1 MAPCRENGISSIDF
15 PPSRSVVECDDPLAS
30 SQISSAYHRPRNG
43 LQLFGPTLAVE
54 AIDDGAFVVDDQ
66 AVAYWVG
73 QAVELARQ
81 GIDNDSETDA
91 PPVGYSCAECGVQDA
106 RNYVVTILDHDD
118 IRHTRT
124 EVCIPCAITVSAD
137 SVDRI
142 IAGIITR

>member
-1 MAPCRENGISSIDF
+1 MATTTTPPLTVEEISHEI
-15 PPSRSVVECDDPLAS
+15 LA
-30 SQISSAYHRPRNG
+30 RMTDG
-43 LQLFGPTLAVE
+43 LGGMSLVE

-81 GIDNDSETDA
+81 GIDDDTETDA

-106 RNYVVTILDHDD
+106 RNYVVTILDHED

-124 EVCIPCAITVSAD
+124 EVCIPCAVTVSAE

-142 IAGIITR
+142 IAGLLTR

>member
-1 MAPCRENGISSIDF
+1 MNVTFTAYVPRRTPWQPHPSPSTRSRERSSSGSPAITAARS
-15 PPSRSVVECDDPLAS
+15 SRRIE
-30 SQISSAYHRPRNG
+30 
-43 LQLFGPTLAVE
+43 
-54 AIDDGAFVVDDQ
+54 DGAFVVDEQ

-81 GIDNDSETDA
+81 GLDIPDVDDE
-91 PPVGYSCAECGVQDA
+91 PVGYACAECGTQDA
-106 RNYVVTILDHDD
+106 TNYVVTILDHDD

>member
-1 MAPCRENGISSIDF
+1 MATTPLTVDEISRTILERMTSNHGGSLVD
-15 PPSRSVVECDDPLAS
+15 
-30 SQISSAYHRPRNG
+30 
-43 LQLFGPTLAVE
+43 

-81 GIDNDSETDA
+81 GIDDDTETDA

-106 RNYVVTILDHDD
+106 YNYVVTILDHED

-124 EVCIPCAITVSAD
+124 EVCIPCAVTVSAE
-137 SVDRI
+137 SVDKI
-142 IAGIITR
+142 IAELLTP

>member
-1 MAPCRENGISSIDF
+1 MATTPLTIDEISRTILERMTSNHGG
-15 PPSRSVVECDDPLAS
+15 SL
-30 SQISSAYHRPRNG
+30 
-43 LQLFGPTLAVE
+43 VE
-54 AIDDGAFVVDDQ
+54 AIVVDDQ

-81 GIDNDSETDA
+81 GLDVPDVDEEPDTE
-91 PPVGYSCAECGVQDA
+91 PVGYACAECGTQDA
-106 RNYVVTILDHDD
+106 TNYVVTILDHDD

>member
-1 MAPCRENGISSIDF
+1 MATTPLTVDEISRTILERITSNHGG
-15 PPSRSVVECDDPLAS
+15 SL
-30 SQISSAYHRPRNG
+30 
-43 LQLFGPTLAVE
+43 VE
-54 AIDDGAFVVDDQ
+54 AIEDGAFVVDEQ

-81 GIDNDSETDA
+81 GLDIPDVDDE
-91 PPVGYSCAECGVQDA
+91 PVGYACAECGTQDA
-106 RNYVVTILDHDD
+106 TNYVVTILDHDD